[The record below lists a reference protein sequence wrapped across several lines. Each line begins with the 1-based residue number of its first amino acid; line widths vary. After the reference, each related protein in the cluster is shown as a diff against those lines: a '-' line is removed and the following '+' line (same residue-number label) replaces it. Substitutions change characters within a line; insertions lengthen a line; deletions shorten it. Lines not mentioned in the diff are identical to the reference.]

1 MKEHKVFIL
10 ILFLTFNIFQSLSQ
24 DDGPK
29 VVVFNSEEQD
39 EKRDEIYA
47 RNLFKFG
54 LLSPFAGDFSF
65 YYERVLAKSFSMEV
79 GLGITIEDYIQGFIN
94 DDIFSVSSENNLFG
108 PSALIG
114 FRYYPV
120 YTPEEFYIA
129 GEFKY
134 KQYRSQQIF
143 NSSDDIFSRSTNV
156 SKFRLTFGYQFFVYD
171 NVFWDFFGGFGLG
184 SETIVNYTE
193 EFADPSSPTNNDM
206 IIVKN
211 ENRELKPY
219 VHIGV
224 KIGLTFDQ
232 NN

>member
-1 MKEHKVFIL
+1 MKRVNVFIFLSFL
-10 ILFLTFNIFQSLSQ
+10 ICFAHESLAQ

-29 VVVFNSEEQD
+29 VVVFNSED
-39 EKRDEIYA
+39 TVDKKNEIIA

-65 YYERVLAKSFSMEV
+65 YYERVLAKSFSMEF
-79 GLGITIEDYIQGFIN
+79 GLGITIEDYIQGVIDDEFLDIN
-94 DDIFSVSSENNLFG
+94 NDNNLFG

-129 GEFKY
+129 GEFKH
-134 KQYRSQQIF
+134 KQYRSEQNF
-143 NSSDDIFSRSTNV
+143 NSSNDVFARSNV
-156 SKFRLTFGYQFFVYD
+156 ISKFRLTFGYQVFVYD

-184 SETIVNYTE
+184 SENRITYSE
-193 EFADPSSPTNNDM
+193 EFVDPSSTTNNDM
-206 IIVKN
+206 VIVKN
-211 ENRELKPY
+211 EQRDLKPY

-224 KIGLTFDQ
+224 KIGLTFNQ
-232 NN
+232 N